1 MLFEI
6 LFSFNSPCPYGW
18 AIVITLRLSSFV
30 SVSFWYF
37 ILFLR
42 NLWADCIQTWRRCC
56 LCGCL
61 WKTFMWKK
69 IEMWLNT
76 NSIWMIIGLS
86 VTKCRFLLWVEN
98 LRWPWTVGQNHRT
111 LFVEITKP
119 FKRKVALT
127 IPCIILYQ
135 DYIQILTYRATNL
148 VFTWKKC

>member
-42 NLWADCIQTWRRCC
+42 NLWADCIQTWQRCC

-69 IEMWLNT
+69 LEMWLNT
-76 NSIWMIIGLS
+76 NSVWMIIGLS
-86 VTKCRFLLWVEN
+86 VTKCTFLLWIEN

-111 LFVEITKP
+111 LFVWKSLNHLKGRWPWPFFASSCIKITFRYWLIGP
-119 FKRKVALT
+119 
-127 IPCIILYQ
+127 
-135 DYIQILTYRATNL
+135 QI
-148 VFTWKKC
+148 